1 MEPQA
6 MNMDH
11 HWLPFTN
18 NKLFHAEPQIFAR
31 AQGVCYWTPDGRE
44 IMDGASG
51 LFCCAAG
58 HGRPEIAEAVHRQ
71 LLELD
76 YTPHFQRAAPISF
89 VLAEKLAGL
98 LPKGLDRLFFA
109 SSGSEAVDSAMKIC
123 LAYHRAKGQPQRTRF
138 VSRAWGYHG
147 VNLGGTSL
155 AGMVGNRREY
165 GAITCDVVHMR
176 HTWADER
183 RFTRGQAD
191 EGADLADDL
200 EALCQTYGA
209 DTIAAV
215 FVEPIA
221 GSVGT
226 IVPPKGYL
234 ERLRAICDKHGILL
248 VFDEV
253 ITGFG
258 RTGEAFAA
266 QEFGVTP
273 DLMTMAKA
281 LTNGAIPM
289 SAVAVKTE
297 IQKAVIDSI
306 QADRPELMHGYTYS
320 AHPVACAAA
329 LAALEIYRSEGLFAR
344 GKALS
349 QPFLDAVFGLRN
361 LPQVFDLRG
370 YGMLAGIQLT
380 PGKAPGEKGSLVQRL
395 LFDEGLHVKATGD
408 ALLFAPALVASEDE
422 IGRMT
427 DILRKV
433 LGRSDLDALPAAA

>member
-1 MEPQA
+1 MDQQPL
-6 MNMDH
+6 NMDH

-18 NKLFHAEPQIFAR
+18 NKLFHAEPQLFAK
-31 AQGVCYWTPDGRE
+31 ASGVRYWTPEGRE
-44 IMDGASG
+44 ILDGASG

-58 HGRPEIAEAVHRQ
+58 HGRREIAEAVHAQ

-76 YTPHFQRAAPISF
+76 YSPHFQRAAPISF
-89 VLAEKLAGL
+89 ELAERLSGI
-98 LPKGLDRLFFA
+98 LPKGLDRVFFG
-109 SSGSEAVDSAMKIC
+109 SSGSEAVDTAMKIC
-123 LAYHRAKGQPQRTRF
+123 LAYHRAKGEAQRTRF

-155 AGMVGNRREY
+155 AGMVGNRREFSSV
-165 GAITCDVVHMR
+165 TCDVVHMR
-176 HTWADER
+176 HTWSDEQ
-183 RFTRGQAD
+183 RFTRGQPD
-191 EGADLADDL
+191 DGAWLADDL
-200 EALCQTYGA
+200 EELCKTYGGE
-209 DTIAAV
+209 TIAAV

-221 GSVGT
+221 GSIGT

-234 ERLRAICDKHGILL
+234 QRLRTIADKHGILL

-258 RTGEAFAA
+258 RTGAAFAS

-273 DLMTMAKA
+273 DVLTMAKA

-297 IQKAVIDSI
+297 IQQAVIGSI
-306 QADRPELMHGYTYS
+306 KADRPELMHGYTYS

-329 LAALEIYRSEGLFAR
+329 LASLNIYRDDGLFAR
-344 GKALS
+344 GQAMS
-349 QPFLDAVFGLRN
+349 DAFLDAVFSLRN
-361 LPQVFDLRG
+361 LAQVHDLRG
-370 YGMLAGIQLT
+370 YGMISGIQLT

-395 LFDEGLHVKATGD
+395 LFKEGLHVKATGD
-408 ALLFAPALVASEDE
+408 ALIFAPALVTTEDE
-422 IGRMT
+422 IGAMT

-433 LGRSDLDALPAAA
+433 LGRGELMAA

>member
-1 MEPQA
+1 
-6 MNMDH
+6 MNTRPVNFDH

-18 NKLFHAEPQIFAR
+18 NRLFHAEPQMFAKASGLR
-31 AQGVCYWTPDGRE
+31 YWTPEGRE
-44 IMDGASG
+44 ILDAASG

-58 HGRPEIAEAVHRQ
+58 HGRVEIADAVHKQ

-89 VLAEKLAGL
+89 ELSERLAEI
-98 LPKGLDRLFFA
+98 LPPGIDRIFYG

-123 LAYHRAKGQPQRTRF
+123 LAYHRAKGEAQRTRF

-155 AGMVGNRREY
+155 AGMVGNRRDFS
-165 GAITCDVVHMR
+165 GVTCDVVHMR
-176 HTWADER
+176 HTWNEDQ
-183 RFTRGQAD
+183 RFTRGQPD
-191 EGADLADDL
+191 DGAHLADDL
-200 EALCQTYGA
+200 EDICKTYGGE
-209 DTIAAV
+209 TIAAV

-234 ERLRAICDKHGILL
+234 QRLRAIADKYGILL

-258 RTGEAFAA
+258 RTGSAYAS

-273 DLMTMAKA
+273 DVITMAKA
-281 LTNGAIPM
+281 LTNGTIPM

-306 QADRPELMHGYTYS
+306 KADRPELMHGYTYS

-329 LAALEIYRSEGLFAR
+329 LASLNIYRDEKLFDRA
-344 GKALS
+344 KAMS
-349 QPFLDAVFGLRN
+349 PTFLDAVFGLRN
-361 LPQVFDLRG
+361 LPQVYDLRG

-380 PGKAPGEKGSLVQRL
+380 PGATPGEKGSKVQRL
-395 LFDEGLHVKATGD
+395 LFAEGLHLKATGD
-408 ALLFAPALVASEDE
+408 ALLFAPALIAGEDD
-422 IGRMT
+422 IAAMA
-427 DILRKV
+427 DILRRV
-433 LGRSDLDALPAAA
+433 LGRADI

>member
-1 MEPQA
+1 
-6 MNMDH
+6 MNTRPVNFDH

-18 NKLFHAEPQIFAR
+18 NRLFHAEPQMFSKASGLR
-31 AQGVCYWTPDGRE
+31 YWTPEGRE
-44 IMDGASG
+44 ILDAASG

-58 HGRPEIAEAVHRQ
+58 HGRVEIADAVHRQ
-71 LLELD
+71 LMELD

-89 VLAEKLAGL
+89 ELSERLAEI
-98 LPKGLDRLFFA
+98 LPPGIDRIFYG

-123 LAYHRAKGQPQRTRF
+123 LAYHRAKGEAQRTRF

-155 AGMVGNRREY
+155 AGMVGNRRDFS
-165 GAITCDVVHMR
+165 GVTCDVVHMR
-176 HTWADER
+176 HTWNEDQ
-183 RFTRGQAD
+183 RFTRGQPD
-191 EGADLADDL
+191 DGAHLADDL
-200 EALCQTYGA
+200 EDICKTYGGE
-209 DTIAAV
+209 TIAAV

-234 ERLRAICDKHGILL
+234 QRLRSIADKYGILL

-258 RTGEAFAA
+258 RTGSAYAS

-273 DLMTMAKA
+273 DVITMAKA
-281 LTNGAIPM
+281 LTNGTIPM

-306 QADRPELMHGYTYS
+306 KADRPELMHGYTYS

-329 LAALEIYRSEGLFAR
+329 LASLNIYRDEKLFDRA
-344 GKALS
+344 KAMS
-349 QPFLDAVFGLRN
+349 PTFLDAVFGLRN
-361 LPQVFDLRG
+361 LPQVYDLRG

-380 PGKAPGEKGSLVQRL
+380 PGATPGEKGSKVQRL
-395 LFDEGLHVKATGD
+395 LFAEGLHLKATGD
-408 ALLFAPALVASEDE
+408 ALLFAPALIAGEDD
-422 IGRMT
+422 IAAMA
-427 DILRKV
+427 DILRRV
-433 LGRSDLDALPAAA
+433 LGRADI